1 MVRLVGC
8 LPGAIPLRNP
18 GAIFPPYAPGASTA
32 SGEAK
37 FEMPGPHYHR
47 SNKISANQLRG
58 IFAKRSERS
67 DATMRMCEEA
77 IGRAL
82 VPTEALRGK

>member
-1 MVRLVGC
+1 MARFVGC
-8 LPGAIPLRNP
+8 LPGTISLRNP
-18 GAIFPPYAPGASTA
+18 DLIFPPYAPGAPTA
-32 SGEAK
+32 SGETK
-37 FEMPGPHYHR
+37 FEKLGPHYHR
-47 SNKISANQLRG
+47 SVKISANQLRG